1 MSSEGARYRFEMG
14 RVIGEG
20 SFGVVYRARM
30 HLPGGIVKL
39 VAIKVLHENLD
50 AGTRATERMISEA
63 RILGTVSDPGIVA
76 VNELTQLA
84 GRQALV
90 MEYVPGRDLRDCLL
104 TDPPISARATLEVL
118 AKVASTL
125 HNAWSKPGTGGEPLH
140 LVHRDIKPENIRV
153 TEAGDVKLLDFG
165 IAKPASARTW
175 SSEQEALGTL
185 LYMAPELFRGGEGTK
200 QQTPARDVFGLG
212 CILYEA
218 ASGVALFEGLEVA
231 DVMRLGMD
239 RKRFDAHLD
248 TKLALLQGFSGDLSA
263 LLRVMLAWDPKIRPD
278 PIRVADVAY
287 TLLDNMPGPRLFP
300 WCRSVEWSE
309 PVGTQGD
316 LTGRVLESET
326 STSMLHA
333 TGSHASMAAPM
344 VPELSPV
351 PEPVAAAPA
360 VPPPAPKPVA
370 KAPTSAPLPRRSEPA
385 AEVSATSAPPPP
397 PKRGTRSSA
406 TVAPATTPDAAT
418 TGRRKSAP
426 VTMPLAKEEGGES
439 QAEATSKA
447 DSVPTTWSVDLPP
460 SKRDSKPL
468 LLAGAGLLVLGVG
481 AMLLA
486 LALQPDAPPALA
498 VAGSGSGS
506 EEAGLV
512 FADVPAS
519 HAWPSW
525 MAMDCGLDAAFAD
538 LEPSA
543 GGFRRLPSGGGL
555 ECVGSLEGVSPD
567 RAMVAATPE
576 LLDAAVVLAVTETCP
591 SEVVCPQN
599 RVQSAGR
606 RGGGGAAG
614 GTEAGGTG
622 GGGAS
627 GGGSA
632 GTVRL
637 TSAKACVAVEA
648 RGGGR
653 KVSVRGSA
661 SVPAGSVEIFARFE
675 GREWEKQAS
684 GTLKAGGQLTVEC
697 SCLSQLCS
705 LR

>member
-248 TKLALLQGFSGDLSA
+248 TKLGLLQGFSGDLSA

-344 VPELSPV
+344 VPELSPAPVPAPV
-351 PEPVAAAPA
+351 PE
-360 VPPPAPKPVA
+360 PVA
-370 KAPTSAPLPRRSEPA
+370 KAPTSAPLVKRSEPA

-426 VTMPLAKEEGGES
+426 PTMPLAKDEPGEGHPDAVPT
-439 QAEATSKA
+439 AEAA
-447 DSVPTTWSVDLPP
+447 PITWSVDLPP
-460 SKRDSKPL
+460 AKRDSKPL

-486 LALQPDAPPALA
+486 VALQPEVPPTPPGGDAQTAAAAL
-498 VAGSGSGS
+498 VY
-506 EEAGLV
+506 
-512 FADVPAS
+512 ADVPAS
-519 HAWPSW
+519 RAWPSW

-555 ECVGSLEGVSPD
+555 ECVGSIEGVAPD
-567 RAMVAATPE
+567 RVMVAATPE
-576 LLDAAVVLAVTETCP
+576 LLDAAVALAVTETCP
-591 SEVVCPQN
+591 SQGVCPQN
-599 RVQSAGR
+599 VVQTAGR
-606 RGGGGAAG
+606 RGGTAGGGAAAG
-614 GTEAGGTG
+614 GTGGGTT

-627 GGGSA
+627 GGGST

-653 KVSVRGSA
+653 KASVRGSA